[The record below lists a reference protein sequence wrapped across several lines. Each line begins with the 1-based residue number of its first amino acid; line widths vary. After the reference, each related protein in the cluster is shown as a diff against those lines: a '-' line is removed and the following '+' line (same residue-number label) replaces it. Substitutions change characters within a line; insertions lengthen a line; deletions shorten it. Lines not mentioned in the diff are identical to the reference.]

1 MKYRIITPVEK
12 EIIKELR
19 AGDSVFLSGIIY
31 TARDQAHKRI
41 ADALNEGK
49 ELPFDLNNSAIY
61 YSGPTPEHD
70 DFIIGSCGPTTS
82 SRMDKFS
89 PLLMDHGNLVMIGK
103 GQRNKAVRDAII
115 RNGAVY
121 LGAAGGLGA
130 MMAACV
136 KKAEII
142 AYPDLGCEAV
152 RRLVVED
159 MPLTVIIDSEG
170 NDLYEIGP
178 AEYLRSIDI

>member
-12 EIIKELR
+12 DIIKELR
-19 AGDSVFLSGIIY
+19 AGDSVFLSGVIY

-41 ADALNEGK
+41 ADAINEGK
-49 ELPFDLNNSAIY
+49 EIPFELRKSAIY

-89 PLLMDHGNLVMIGK
+89 PLLMDQGNLIMIGK